1 MNIYMI
7 IRQYFSKIC
16 KIVCF
21 QHNVQECV
29 VLYFV
34 RFTDYQN
41 SFDNFLSGGS
51 TDATCKVCKIES
63 SKK

>member
-7 IRQYFSKIC
+7 MSQYFVKMC

-21 QHNVQECV
+21 QHNMQEFV
-29 VLYFV
+29 VLYFG
-34 RFTDYQN
+34 RFKDYQN

-51 TDATCKVCKIES
+51 IDASRKI
-63 SKK
+63 